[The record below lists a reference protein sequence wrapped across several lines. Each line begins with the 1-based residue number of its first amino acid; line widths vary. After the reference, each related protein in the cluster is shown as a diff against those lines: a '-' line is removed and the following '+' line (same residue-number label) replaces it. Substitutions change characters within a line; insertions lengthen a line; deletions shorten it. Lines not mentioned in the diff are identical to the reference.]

1 VKYKEL
7 RNPDWLP
14 QRQTD
19 VRPGTA
25 RDPWQLQKSERDE
38 EEKKGTHQ
46 PGPICLQKNPHPVW
60 FSELLFV

>member
-1 VKYKEL
+1 MFVPAQPATHGNCK
-7 RNPDWLP
+7 
-14 QRQTD
+14 
-19 VRPGTA
+19 
-25 RDPWQLQKSERDE
+25 KSERDE